1 MSVLEDAGG
10 FLRRHIEGAGFTVHL
25 LLRSLLGL
33 VALPKRFRF
42 VLDQMFVT
50 GVRPLPVT
58 LFVAVFAGMILSLQT
73 GIELRS
79 TGTHTMIGNI
89 IALSMCRE
97 MGPFITGVIL
107 AATVGSRMAAE
118 LGTMNVSEEIT
129 ALEVMSIDPV
139 RFLVMPRVVGLALM
153 CPVLTVFANA
163 VGILGGS
170 IVAQVHLDIS
180 LPFYMNSVRETLS
193 AQTGLLPKD
202 VWVGIFKALIF
213 GITIAI
219 VGCAS
224 GLRARGGALGVGSA
238 VQSAVRNSILLIIV
252 LGYIVTWFF
261 FYFLPADA

>member
-1 MSVLEDAGG
+1 MTVFADAGA
-10 FLRRHIEGAGFTVHL
+10 FVREQVVGAGYTVGL
-25 LLRSLLGL
+25 LMRSLAAL
-33 VALPKRFRF
+33 VAIPKRVRF
-42 VLDQMFVT
+42 ILDQMFVT

-97 MGPFITGVIL
+97 MGPFITAVIL

-139 RFLVMPRVVGLALM
+139 RFLVMPRVVALALM
-153 CPVLTVFANA
+153 CPALTVFSNL

-170 IVAQVHLDIS
+170 LIAQVHLDIS
-180 LPFYMNSVRETLS
+180 FPFYMNSVRESLS
-193 AQTGLLPKD
+193 SQVGLLPKD
-202 VWVGIFKALIF
+202 VWVGIFKAFIF
-213 GITIAI
+213 GVTIAV

-224 GLRARGGALGVGSA
+224 GLRARGGALGVGQA
-238 VQSAVRNSILLIIV
+238 VQTAVRNSILLIIV

-261 FYFLPADA
+261 FYFIVEA

>member
-1 MSVLEDAGG
+1 MSMVSDVGA
-10 FLRRHIEGAGFTVHL
+10 FMRHQVEGAGWTVAL
-25 LLRSLLGL
+25 LLRSFTAL
-33 VALPKRFRF
+33 VAVPRRLRFI
-42 VLDQMFVT
+42 LDQMFVT

-73 GIELRS
+73 GIELRN
-79 TGTHTMIGNI
+79 TGTHTVIGNI

-97 MGPFITGVIL
+97 MGPFITAVIL

-118 LGTMNVSEEIT
+118 LGTMSVSDEIT

-170 IVAQVHLDIS
+170 IVAEVHLDIS
-180 LPFYMNSVRETLS
+180 FSFYMNSVRESLTE
-193 AQTGLLPKD
+193 QTFMLPKD
-202 VWVGIFKALIF
+202 IWVGIVKAVVF
-213 GITIAI
+213 GIAIAV
-219 VGCAS
+219 VGCSS
-224 GLRARGGALGVGSA
+224 GLRASGGALGVGQA

-252 LGYIVTWFF
+252 LGYIITWFF
-261 FYFLPADA
+261 FYFLV